1 MRTAASNTS
10 RSPWHRVAGRKGN
23 DGVSLH
29 SADFGAAARFRLVLM
44 FGLAELVGDAQSYV
58 AVIGI
63 EEIPVAARQDGAL
76 VTLRAAEKVVGRDA
90 ARQGS
95 VQKIPAQGSV

>member
-1 MRTAASNTS
+1 M
-10 RSPWHRVAGRKGN
+10 
-23 DGVSLH
+23 H
-29 SADFGAAARFRLVLM
+29 SVDFGAAAGFRLVLV

-58 AVIGI
+58 AVVGI

-76 VTLRAAEKVVGRDA
+76 VTLRAAEKVVGRYA
-90 ARQGS
+90 ARQGT